1 MSDVLEVLARANPI
15 PEAKQPEMEA
25 RASELTHSWRLQTAE
40 ATPRNHWR
48 LIVVA
53 IAAALGLI
61 VAGTAVAVRGHWLTF
76 SKAKPTPHRIS
87 KAFSELRVGAPPGTV
102 PGFASDEKARRL
114 LVVGNNGRTR
124 TFWIAPTKYGG
135 FCAVLPGGG
144 GCEKFGIVPLNIA
157 WGAADANGRRP
168 SDPRVMTQV
177 SGAVDAGS
185 IDSVLVRFADGKT
198 VRPLVTWVSQPI
210 DRGFFSYDVPPE
222 HRVRNHRVTKVEA
235 LDAAGNVVTESY
247 GDFTNPP
254 VPPVDALQDEKA
266 ALARAQTP
274 EGDAILWRAP
284 TRYGTTCAWVQL
296 GDRAQM
302 VAGCEGVRY
311 VNPSFTFMPTRR
323 SVVVAGQVPL
333 RFDRVELEF
342 ADLSHVSA
350 KVVHGFLLYSI
361 PAEHLVAAKQLV
373 ALRVLS
379 DDGSTAFEE
388 ELTLGLSGCH
398 APLPTT
404 KTCP

>member
-1 MSDVLEVLARANPI
+1 
-15 PEAKQPEMEA
+15 
-25 RASELTHSWRLQTAE
+25 
-40 ATPRNHWR
+40 
-48 LIVVA
+48 
-53 IAAALGLI
+53 
-61 VAGTAVAVRGHWLTF
+61 
-76 SKAKPTPHRIS
+76 
-87 KAFSELRVGAPPGTV
+87 
-102 PGFASDEKARRL
+102 
-114 LVVGNNGRTR
+114 
-124 TFWIAPTKYGG
+124 
-135 FCAVLPGGG
+135 
-144 GCEKFGIVPLNIA
+144 VPLNIA

-198 VRPLVTWVSQPI
+198 ARPLVTWVSQPI
-210 DRGFFSYDVPPE
+210 DRGFFSYDVPPR
-222 HRVRNHRVTKVEA
+222 HRVRSHRVTKVEA

-254 VPPVDALQDEKA
+254 VPPVDALQDEKT

-274 EGDAILWRAP
+274 EGEATLWRAP

-302 VAGCEGVRY
+302 VAGCGGVRY
-311 VNPSFTFMPTRR
+311 VNPTFTFMPTRR
-323 SVVVAGQVPL
+323 AVVVAGQVPP

-350 KVVHGFLLYSI
+350 KLVDGFLLYSI

-373 ALRVLS
+373 ALRLLN
-379 DDGSTAFEE
+379 DDGSAAFEE
-388 ELTLGLSGCH
+388 ELTLGLSACH

-404 KTCP
+404 NTCP